1 MSDLSTL
8 PHLDETA
15 VRMLERAGIDS
26 AAALREEGTVGAFLA
41 VKAKG
46 LEPSEDLLWA
56 LEGALTGAE
65 PHDISADR
73 RNDLL
78 HQTGELLS

>member
-1 MSDLSTL
+1 MSDLATL

-15 VRMLERAGIDS
+15 VRLLKKAGIDS
-26 AAALREEGTVGAFLA
+26 AAALREAGAADAFNA
-41 VKAKG
+41 VKAHG
-46 LEPSEDLLWA
+46 LQPSEDLLWA
-56 LEGALTGAE
+56 IEGALTGTE
-65 PHDISADR
+65 PHDLSADR